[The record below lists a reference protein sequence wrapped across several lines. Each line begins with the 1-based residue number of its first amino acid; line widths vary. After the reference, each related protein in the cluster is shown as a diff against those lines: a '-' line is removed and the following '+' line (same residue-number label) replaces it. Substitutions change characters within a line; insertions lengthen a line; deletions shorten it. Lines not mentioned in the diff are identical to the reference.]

1 MKDFNFRQEP
11 KYTHLNMQEL
21 KSKKLVN
28 PVVFSRSDRSDN
40 KIMADSIQRYLK
52 GESPSAIA
60 LSYQINS
67 TIVYYWVKQYKA
79 GKFIISEME

>member
-28 PVVFSRSDRSDN
+28 PVVS
-40 KIMADSIQRYLK
+40 K
-52 GESPSAIA
+52 GGPD
-60 LSYQINS
+60 
-67 TIVYYWVKQYKA
+67 VK
-79 GKFIISEME
+79 E